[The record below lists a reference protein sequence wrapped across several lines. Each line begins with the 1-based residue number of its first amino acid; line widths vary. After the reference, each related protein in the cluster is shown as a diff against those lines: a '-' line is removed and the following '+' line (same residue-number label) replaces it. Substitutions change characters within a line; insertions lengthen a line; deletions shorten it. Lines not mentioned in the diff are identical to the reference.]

1 MSQLTKCLFLCG
13 SGICLYFAGFL
24 LSQHVNNRLPLAKN
38 TYVFFA
44 LYVIILLSITV
55 VSPIL
60 NKEVSQMDP
69 LANPSFFESFT
80 NVVNLSPFK
89 TIMNY
94 LSNYGVLYSEHT
106 VIINTLGK
114 VVVFMP
120 LGFYLPVLFSKL
132 NYFKNFFSTTV
143 LIIFI
148 IESLKLITS
157 SGIFDIDDFILYS
170 LGACI
175 TFFIYHIKCVNNF
188 SWNIILK
195 EGNVLSMTDKITI
208 GLVVFVPIIV
218 LAAIF
223 III

>member
-143 LIIFI
+143 LII
-148 IESLKLITS
+148 
-157 SGIFDIDDFILYS
+157 YS